1 MRGCT
6 CYLVIHTQLKKLRGW
21 ESLTQHILQEYA
33 FIIWHMQVQRD
44 GIASKKSLAGWVCRF
59 GWRGG
64 GAGSWG
70 WLWVGCVLHVAQAA
84 QTGPRPP
91 ILPSGSQ
98 QTTRW
103 PTIIPSLLICH
114 MCPLT
119 IRPSSP
125 DLKWIGEN
133 INKKGVLKATPLF

>member
-1 MRGCT
+1 
-6 CYLVIHTQLKKLRGW
+6 
-21 ESLTQHILQEYA
+21 
-33 FIIWHMQVQRD
+33 MQVQRD

-103 PTIIPSLLICH
+103 PTIIPRLLICALAQSDH
-114 MCPLT
+114 PLLILNGSGKIST
-119 IRPSSP
+119 
-125 DLKWIGEN
+125 
-133 INKKGVLKATPLF
+133 KKVS